1 MACAGCVC
9 GVPRSEL
16 EAVDG
21 MDTAAASAH
30 EAAAEE
36 TKTKKIPGA
45 RVPEKGVLWEG
56 RAGRGSPERR
66 REERQELT

>member
-1 MACAGCVC
+1 MACAGRVC
-9 GVPRSEL
+9 RVPRSEL

-36 TKTKKIPGA
+36 TKTNRKSQAPGSQ
-45 RVPEKGVLWEG
+45 RRGCS
-56 RAGRGSPERR
+56 GRGEQGGAPR
-66 REERQELT
+66 REDGKRGRN